1 MTTPLLV
8 NKEIL
13 AFDVR
18 NILTGGSDPLK
29 EILQKFKTL
38 RENQVL
44 CIINGFVP
52 LPLIRL
58 LEGQKAKAYTETIG
72 PGEYHTYFIPEAGSP
87 PAQNPGSEP
96 ILTKNLASSVP
107 VITKN
112 LTSSEPIIA
121 PNKSPSPGIFM
132 DDQFSFESACATIP
146 LDTRHDIDVRA
157 LEMPQPMQDILTA
170 LERLPKGHALYVF
183 HKRVP
188 VHLLEDLAEQSYEI
202 HITTL
207 SEKDVRLLI
216 IKR

>member
-1 MTTPLLV
+1 MITPLLI
-8 NKEIL
+8 NKEVL

-18 NILTGGSDPLK
+18 NILAGGSDPLK
-29 EILQKFKTL
+29 EILQKFKSL

-58 LEGQKAKAYTETIG
+58 LEGKNAKTYTETIG
-72 PGEYHTYFIPEAGSP
+72 PGEYHTYFIPDAGSP
-87 PAQNPGSEP
+87 PAQIPKPSNP
-96 ILTKNLASSVP
+96 
-107 VITKN
+107 
-112 LTSSEPIIA
+112 
-121 PNKSPSPGIFM
+121 PSPGVLM
-132 DDQFSFESACATIP
+132 EDQLSFETACANIP
-146 LDTRHDIDVRA
+146 PDTRQDIDVRA
-157 LEMPQPMQDILTA
+157 LEMPQPMQEILAA

>member
-1 MTTPLLV
+1 MITPLLI
-8 NKEIL
+8 NKEVL

-18 NILTGGSDPLK
+18 NILAGGSDPLK
-29 EILQKFKTL
+29 EILQKFKSL

-58 LEGQKAKAYTETIG
+58 LEGKNAKTYTETVG
-72 PGEYHTYFIPEAGSP
+72 PGEYHTYFIPDA
-87 PAQNPGSEP
+87 
-96 ILTKNLASSVP
+96 T
-107 VITKN
+107 IT
-112 LTSSEPIIA
+112 
-121 PNKSPSPGIFM
+121 PNIPPSPGVLIE
-132 DDQFSFESACATIP
+132 DQLSFETACANITP
-146 LDTRHDIDVRA
+146 GTRQDIDVRD
-157 LEMPQPMQDILTA
+157 LEMPQPMQEILAA